1 MNITDQGENDKWDD
15 NKYTM
20 EDFIAERTAN
30 LSKGIVATPTEEY
43 LEVFTKANNGSNDFL
58 LMQMAKQYGYS
69 LCMKHLREDYHNK
82 IK

>member
-1 MNITDQGENDKWDD
+1 MNITDQEENDKWDD

-30 LSKGIVATPTEEY
+30 LSRGIVATPTEDY
-43 LEVFTKANNGSNDFL
+43 LEEFTKANNGSNDFL

-69 LCMKHLREDYHNK
+69 LCMKHLREDYDNK

>member
-15 NKYTM
+15 NRYTM

-30 LSKGIVATPTEEY
+30 LSRGIVATPTEDY
-43 LEVFTKANNGSNDFL
+43 LEEFTKANNGSNDFL